1 MNWTKL
7 KDQYPI
13 AVESG
18 CWDGLRSSELL
29 VKTIGGKHHVAT
41 MYKGVIDGCEF
52 CNFYDQNDFEIN
64 HVEYWVEID

>member
-29 VKTIGGKHHVAT
+29 VKTMGGKYCVVR
-41 MYKGVIDGCEF
+41 MYKGIIDGQEF
-52 CNFYDQNDFEIN
+52 CDFYDQNDFDIA
-64 HVEYWVEID
+64 HVESWVEID